1 MLFNSYSFLLFFPL
15 VSIIYFW
22 IPRRIQRI
30 WLLAASYFFYMCWDA
45 RYVFLLLFSTIV
57 TYVSG
62 LLINKYAGGVWRKS
76 HYISKA
82 AVSVSIVLN
91 LGILFFF
98 KYFDFAIQLIN
109 SVLDKLNFSI
119 TISIPTFNVLLPVG
133 ISLSGYNT

>member
-62 LLINKYAGGVWRKS
+62 LLINKYGGG
-76 HYISKA
+76 YGE
-82 AVSVSIVLN
+82 N
-91 LGILFFF
+91 LIIYQKRQYL
-98 KYFDFAIQLIN
+98 
-109 SVLDKLNFSI
+109 SVL
-119 TISIPTFNVLLPVG
+119 
-133 ISLSGYNT
+133 Y

>member
-62 LLINKYAGGVWRKS
+62 LLINKYAGGGMEK
-76 HYISKA
+76 
-82 AVSVSIVLN
+82 
-91 LGILFFF
+91 
-98 KYFDFAIQLIN
+98 
-109 SVLDKLNFSI
+109 
-119 TISIPTFNVLLPVG
+119 
-133 ISLSGYNT
+133 ISLYIKSGSICQYCIESGHTLFKLYN

>member
-1 MLFNSYSFLLFFPL
+1 MLFNSYRFLLFFPL

-62 LLINKYAGGVWRKS
+62 LLINKYGGG
-76 HYISKA
+76 YGE
-82 AVSVSIVLN
+82 N
-91 LGILFFF
+91 LIIYQKRQYL
-98 KYFDFAIQLIN
+98 
-109 SVLDKLNFSI
+109 SVL
-119 TISIPTFNVLLPVG
+119 
-133 ISLSGYNT
+133 Y

>member
-1 MLFNSYSFLLFFPL
+1 LLFNSYSFLLFFPL

-62 LLINKYAGGVWRKS
+62 LLINKYAGGG
-76 HYISKA
+76 YGE
-82 AVSVSIVLN
+82 N
-91 LGILFFF
+91 LIIYQKRQYL
-98 KYFDFAIQLIN
+98 
-109 SVLDKLNFSI
+109 SVL
-119 TISIPTFNVLLPVG
+119 
-133 ISLSGYNT
+133 Y